1 MMKGLGTCLSQNALI
16 KNCTIRKNPKN
27 LKRENSL
34 DIIDMENTRYR
45 LGDNLI
51 IKVDDSK
58 NVYAKVSYVYHT
70 SSGVHYKCIFRTNEQ
85 DMSIWF
91 DTTFDETGREI
102 LKISDSVSLEYGSRI
117 GLPEELIIEMLEE
130 QERQGNPRNIQ
141 VFGNKP
147 YVCKD
152 EGGFDFDN
160 ALLGYDFWC
169 QVITIITSYRGF
181 HMQMFSELDAVT
193 KLKISELIEKARLA
207 NKRLTNIQRTECVHV
222 ESLESNTRKFFK
234 KY

>member
-1 MMKGLGTCLSQNALI
+1 
-16 KNCTIRKNPKN
+16 
-27 LKRENSL
+27 
-34 DIIDMENTRYR
+34 MEDTRYR

-58 NVYAKVSYVYHT
+58 KVHAKVRYVNHT
-70 SSGVHYKCIFRTNEQ
+70 SSGVHYECISRTNEQ
-85 DMSIWF
+85 DVSIYF

-102 LKISDSVSLEYGSRI
+102 KKSDSVSLDYGGNLTGI
-117 GLPEELIIEMLEE
+117 PEELVIEMLEE

-169 QVITIITSYRGF
+169 QVITILTSYRGF
-181 HMQMFSELDAVT
+181 HMQMFGELDAVT
-193 KLKISELIEKARLA
+193 KSRISELIEKARLA
-207 NKRLTNIQRTECVHV
+207 NRRLTNIQRTECVQV
-222 ESLESNTRKFFK
+222 ESLASNTRKFFK